1 MQGKNLYVTFSL
13 YRIYSIPKCLINS
26 FSSSGIIIE
35 LTMIKSTNV
44 ITPTTTTSD
53 KRKTP
58 KNINV
63 WAKYVGCL
71 MIEKGPFVINF
82 LLTFE
87 DISGT
92 PIIPNRLN
100 NLAVQMC
107 KIKPTTKSVMPI
119 MFINVGK
126 TIFNWR
132 RYPLFI

>member
-1 MQGKNLYVTFSL
+1 MQGKNLHGTFSL
-13 YRIYSIPKCLINS
+13 YRIYLIPKCLINS
-26 FSSSGIIIE
+26 LSSSGIIIE

-44 ITPTTTTSD
+44 TMPTITTSD

-58 KNINV
+58 KNIKV

-71 MIEKGPFVINF
+71 VIEKGPLVTNF
-82 LLTFE
+82 LFTFD

-107 KIKPTTKSVMPI
+107 KIKPKINSVRPV

-126 TIFNWR
+126 AIFNLR